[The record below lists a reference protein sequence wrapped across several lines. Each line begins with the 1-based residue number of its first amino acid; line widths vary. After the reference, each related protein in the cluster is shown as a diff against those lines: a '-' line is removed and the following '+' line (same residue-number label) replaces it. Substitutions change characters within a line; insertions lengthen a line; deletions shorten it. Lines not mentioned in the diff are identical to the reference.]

1 MLESCHRECRG
12 TRLRDSLDVQL
23 CERKIVIRDNKAGLH
38 VFRGEKQS
46 KSPYRHDPDIVF
58 DRTAVLM
65 VLNLI
70 VVKMGFDVAEM

>member
-1 MLESCHRECRG
+1 
-12 TRLRDSLDVQL
+12 LRDSLDVQL